1 MSTEILNLLVI
12 DVLNIKDEP
21 TNWGSY
27 TNLKTLSKFK
37 YIHSAARGQRKRT
50 GGIGLVAEAGSA
62 LGSAVYCIAKCET
75 LLTAANEDVCDKKAL
90 VSVLVKLKD
99 IKDNLGK

>member
-1 MSTEILNLLVI
+1 M
-12 DVLNIKDEP
+12 
-21 TNWGSY
+21 
-27 TNLKTLSKFK
+27 FK
-37 YIHSAARGQRKRT
+37 CIHSTARGQRKRT

-75 LLTAANEDVCDKKAL
+75 LLTAANEDVCDKKAM

-99 IKDNLGK
+99 IKDNLGR